1 MVVYTTPQRKNI
13 RQKETKTHAYPLEV
27 VLHTRCHADA
37 HEQRREL
44 LGVLGQNQ
52 VTVTA
57 CQVIGRAHKEHVAAA
72 GSQPLLL
79 ANLSTTPRVKANGIR
94 LSTHIA
100 NASTTDLTRRDV

>member
-37 HEQRREL
+37 HEQWREL

-57 CQVIGRAHKEHVAAA
+57 SEVIGRAHKEHVAAA

-79 ANLSTTPRVKANGIR
+79 ANLSTTSRTKQARHI
-94 LSTHIA
+94 LTH
-100 NASTTDLTRRDV
+100 NRHDSGEF